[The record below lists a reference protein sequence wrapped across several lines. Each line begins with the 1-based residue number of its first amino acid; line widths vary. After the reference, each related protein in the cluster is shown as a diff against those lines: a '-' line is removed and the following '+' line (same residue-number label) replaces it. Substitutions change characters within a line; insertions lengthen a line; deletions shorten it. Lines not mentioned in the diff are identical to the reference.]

1 MQENQKELTVSDI
14 DRENEL
20 YYNNYFQLFRT
31 EGWKSFIEEMEG
43 NYAAIN
49 DLPACKT
56 ERDMYFRQGQLN
68 VLREIIHIEE
78 MIYNAHKEWAEE
90 DD

>member
-1 MQENQKELTVSDI
+1 MSDI

-20 YYNNYFQLFRT
+20 YYNNYFQLFRN
-31 EGWKSFIEEMEG
+31 EGWKKFIEEMKS
-43 NYAAIN
+43 NYAAID
-49 DLPACKT
+49 DLSACKT

-68 VLREIIHIEE
+68 VLREIIHTETI
-78 MIYNAHKEWAEE
+78 IYNAHKEWAEA